1 MGTVVAAMINI
12 VLNSIFIPMYGYV
25 AAAYTTAVTYGLNF
39 AFHAFISS
47 RIGNVHYFKWSGLFL
62 SGGLCVTVAAIAVTL
77 VSYIEFRL
85 GVLAVLLF
93 CAFSYWKSVSRK
105 ADIQV

>member
-1 MGTVVAAMINI
+1 MGFGI
-12 VLNSIFIPMYGYV
+12 
-25 AAAYTTAVTYGLNF
+25 F

-77 VSYIEFRL
+77 VSYIEISIW
-85 GVLAVLLF
+85 GCWQYYYSVLSAIG
-93 CAFSYWKSVSRK
+93 KSVSRK